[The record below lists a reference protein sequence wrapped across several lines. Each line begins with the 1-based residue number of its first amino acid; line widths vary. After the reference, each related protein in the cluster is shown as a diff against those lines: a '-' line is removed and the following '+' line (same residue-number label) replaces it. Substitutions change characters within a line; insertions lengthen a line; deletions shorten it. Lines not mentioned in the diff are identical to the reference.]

1 MRRDSL
7 EVLKRVFVLV
17 MLMPA
22 VALANF
28 HWGYVYWDEQ
38 EQDYLPF
45 DVDVSDRE
53 VAPGDYITV
62 EFGYTVLVSDGAP
75 TSLWAIVF
83 DGENGQ
89 VPYDKPPS
97 VLLAEGH
104 PSTQPNGTYT
114 FDFTGENEIVVQ
126 IPGTATPGQY
136 PINIFS
142 CAASYR
148 PVADFAWYGEPPQY
162 FPIMITVKQPDTTP
176 PVITC
181 PGDITIEAMGPE
193 GVPVDDLQIQTFLN
207 GASATDNVDPPEDI
221 VIANDAPDLFPPGDT
236 VVTFTATDM
245 SNNSSIC
252 ESTVTVT
259 VTETGP
265 VEAIEEI
272 IADIEDMDVPEAEKE
287 LNKAVKELN
296 KAIKEF
302 NKGKPDKAIKKI
314 EQAIKQLEKA
324 GKKGAD
330 TQAVIDELLGLIEG
344 L

>member
-1 MRRDSL
+1 M
-7 EVLKRVFVLV
+7 
-17 MLMPA
+17 
-22 VALANF
+22 
-28 HWGYVYWDEQ
+28 
-38 EQDYLPF
+38 
-45 DVDVSDRE
+45 
-53 VAPGDYITV
+53 
-62 EFGYTVLVSDGAP
+62 
-75 TSLWAIVF
+75 
-83 DGENGQ
+83 
-89 VPYDKPPS
+89 
-97 VLLAEGH
+97 
-104 PSTQPNGTYT
+104 
-114 FDFTGENEIVVQ
+114 
-126 IPGTATPGQY
+126 
-136 PINIFS
+136 
-142 CAASYR
+142 
-148 PVADFAWYGEPPQY
+148 
-162 FPIMITVKQPDTTP
+162 
-176 PVITC
+176 ITC

-272 IADIEDMDVPEAEKE
+272 IADIEDMDVPEEAEKDAG
-287 LNKAVKELN
+287 KAVKELK

-314 EQAIKQLEKA
+314 EKAIRQLEKA
-324 GKKGAD
+324 QDKGAD
-330 TQAVIDELLGLIEG
+330 TQAVVDELLGLIEG